1 MKRKNIFIS
10 LFLSLAFAGMCQ
22 NSPMFE
28 TKIWVRDAV
37 GHWDSIEIGY
47 DLNDILLDTAQFHEI
62 IDNSPFDSVF
72 EVRVEQREWGPVY
85 EIPYY
90 GSDTYKRFITSA
102 ETAVNAPW
110 CTLGGSCILYIQAKY
125 QPITLFWDR
134 SAFDAE
140 HCRDN
145 AFFTPDRFALVS
157 DPPSAWIESDSPIFA
172 CASKADSFTCYLPR
186 QIVWTEPGF
195 YLPYVSIREVEGV
208 GLDTIIGLSLE
219 FSFGSYFSPCRLV
232 VENKEPDDAKHSFD
246 LFPNPV
252 KSGVKILTEGTS
264 KIKTVTLSNSIGLV
278 LKQLEMKATEDDS
291 VFFEMQDISV
301 GLYYL
306 SLCWENG
313 SVTTRKVVKI

>member
-1 MKRKNIFIS
+1 
-10 LFLSLAFAGMCQ
+10 
-22 NSPMFE
+22 MFE

-47 DLNDILLDTAQFHEI
+47 DLNDILYDTAQFHEI

-72 EVRVEQREWGPVY
+72 EVRVERREWGPVY

-90 GSDTYKRFITSA
+90 GSDTYKRLITSA

-110 CTLGGSCILYIQAKY
+110 CTLGGSCILYIQARY

-134 SAFDAE
+134 SVFDAE

-145 AFFTPDRFALVS
+145 AYFTPDRFALVTNS
-157 DPPSAWIESDSPIFA
+157 PPGWIDWGDPIFA

-186 QIVWTEPGF
+186 QQVLTVPGF
-195 YLPYVSIREVEGV
+195 YWPYVSIREVEGI

-219 FSFGSYFSPCRLV
+219 FTGGSYLSPCRLV
-232 VENKEPDDAKHSFD
+232 VENEEPDTQYSFD
-246 LFPNPV
+246 LYPNPV

-278 LKQLEMKATEDDS
+278 LKQLEMEATEDDS
-291 VFFEMQDISV
+291 VFFEMQDVSV

-306 SLCWENG
+306 SLSWENG
-313 SVTTRKVVKI
+313 SVTTRKIVKI